1 MRSEKK
7 NKKNGES
14 PAKGMQTPLQPFL
27 QRGSIFHF
35 LLT

>member
-7 NKKNGES
+7 IKKNGES
-14 PAKGMQTPLQPFL
+14 PAKGMQTPFQPFL
-27 QRGSIFHF
+27 QRAPIFHF